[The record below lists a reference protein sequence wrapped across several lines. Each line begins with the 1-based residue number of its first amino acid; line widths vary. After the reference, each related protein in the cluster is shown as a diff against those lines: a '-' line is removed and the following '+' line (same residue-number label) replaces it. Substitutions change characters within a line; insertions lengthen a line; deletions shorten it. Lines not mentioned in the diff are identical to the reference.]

1 MCPSDDMTAS
11 EVLERDYSPSR
22 FARDPEATLARQAS
36 LGRQVVTDHGAQRLT
51 YAEDSAA
58 CLDLFVPRGKG
69 PWPLMA
75 FIHGGYWQDL
85 DHTATNFL
93 AERYLARGVAFA
105 SLGYGLAPRVSIEMM
120 VEQCRLG
127 VQTLMAR
134 APELGLETQLMLGG
148 HSAGAQLACRVA
160 LAEAATS
167 GAKISSLLLVSG
179 VYDLRPLVETYVNA
193 PLGLDIDRARALSP
207 LFDDLADLP
216 PMHLVIA
223 EHDTPAFRHQSR
235 DFHAAVQ
242 QAGGVSRLEELA
254 GCDHFD
260 VLDQLNVSG

>member
-1 MCPSDDMTAS
+1 MRPSDDMTAS
-11 EVLERDYSPSR
+11 EALERDYSPSR
-22 FARDPEATLARQAS
+22 FARDPQATLARQAS
-36 LGRQVVTDHGAQRLT
+36 LGQQVVTDHGAQRLT
-51 YAEDSAA
+51 YTENPAA
-58 CLDLFVPRGKG
+58 CLDLFVPEGKG

-75 FIHGGYWQDL
+75 FIHGGYWQEL

-105 SLGYGLAPRVSIEMM
+105 SLGYGLAPRVSVEMM
-120 VEQCRLG
+120 VEHCRLG

-134 APELGLETQLMLGG
+134 ASELGLETRLMLGG

-160 LAEAATS
+160 MAEVAT
-167 GAKISSLLLVSG
+167 ARTKISSLLLVSG

-193 PLGLDIDRARALSP
+193 PLGLDIDRARTLSP
-207 LFDDLADLP
+207 RFDDLAELP
-216 PMHLVIA
+216 PTHIVIA
-223 EHDTPAFRHQSR
+223 EHDTPAFRHQSC

-242 QAGGVSRLEELA
+242 QAGGVSRLEDLA

-260 VLDQLNVSG
+260 VLEQLDVSG